1 MLDYSGECPSIYQL
15 NCAKESLKDSEKKWV
30 DKLITAY
37 DKFSINFDIMKL
49 NIIEDDLNCE
59 YYKDSITISDFL
71 RSKIERLNTL

>member
-1 MLDYSGECPSIYQL
+1 M
-15 NCAKESLKDSEKKWV
+15 